1 LKTMLVRCQEC
12 GYENKDMYRFCG
24 MCGASLREE
33 PGEQPKPVP
42 SAAPPIPAPLSPAAE
57 SPKRTVP
64 PRPQVSK
71 DLSYLFEDEEPAHG
85 HGKMYL
91 ALALLAVSLVLL
103 GWHWYRDRQ
112 PAASTTTSSN
122 NVVTPGPTSPRPA
135 PAQAK
140 PAPPPAIEAVPEKP
154 KENVPDTTAEQT
166 EPQPPPEAPTEEAK
180 TLPPSE
186 TRAKPAPMVATP
198 SAPETRKPSAS
209 VPAAPAMSPD
219 DKLVADG
226 EKYLYG
232 NGVPENCDLAQKNIR
247 TAANRSNARGQTLLG
262 AMYATGHCVARDL
275 PSAYRWF
282 AKALH
287 NDPGNSRIQSDLE
300 MVWKQMTP
308 GERQMA
314 TRSQ

>member
-1 LKTMLVRCQEC
+1 MLVRCQEC

-33 PGEQPKPVP
+33 PGEQPK
-42 SAAPPIPAPLSPAAE
+42 AAPVAAAPTPGPPSPIAE
-57 SPKRTVP
+57 APKRAVA

-71 DLSYLFEDEEPAHG
+71 DLSYLFEDEEPTHG

-112 PAASTTTSSN
+112 PVAPTTTTS
-122 NVVTPGPTSPRPA
+122 NVVTPAPSDSAAPQAPQAQTKATPA
-135 PAQAK
+135 PVEA
-140 PAPPPAIEAVPEKP
+140 APEKTKESSPDKPPA
-154 KENVPDTTAEQT
+154 QT
-166 EPQPPPEAPTEEAK
+166 EQQPVTDAPVEEAK
-180 TLPPSE
+180 TLPPAES
-186 TRAKPAPMVATP
+186 RPKPAPMVATP
-198 SAPETRKPSAS
+198 AAPETRKPSAS
-209 VPAAPAMSPD
+209 VPAAPAMSAD

-247 TAANRSNARGQTLLG
+247 TAANKSNARAQTLLG
-262 AMYATGHCVARDL
+262 AMYATGHCISRDL

-287 NDPGNSRIQSDLE
+287 NDPGNGRIQSDLE